1 MFNLKEGPPL
11 LMMKVFSVC
20 SLDLSRFPQFAY
32 GVQVGQVL
40 CSAVCHAGDMKGM
53 FVTYP
58 GSNIEALVYHKST
71 VLLGFAKMQ

>member
-53 FVTYP
+53 FVT
-58 GSNIEALVYHKST
+58 
-71 VLLGFAKMQ
+71 